1 MRNGDEAS
9 PSIILAGL
17 ALLVK
22 MVITLE
28 PCGSFGS
35 NFLYLCILTL
45 SSHYFLIECKTVSRL
60 HLASFGRSS
69 SFNEN
74 AHNA

>member
-1 MRNGDEAS
+1 MGNGDEAS

-22 MVITLE
+22 MLIILE

-35 NFLYLCILTL
+35 NFLM
-45 SSHYFLIECKTVSRL
+45 YFNIVQPLVCKTVKRL

-74 AHNA
+74 THNS

>member
-17 ALLVK
+17 ALLLK

-28 PCGSFGS
+28 LCGSFGS
-35 NFLYLCILTL
+35 KFLYLCILTL
-45 SSHYFLIECKTVSRL
+45 SSH
-60 HLASFGRSS
+60 
-69 SFNEN
+69 
-74 AHNA
+74 